1 MCIATTLGHN
11 ACATCWQ
18 QLITESKMRESGWEG
33 DCYRWERRKHFF
45 FFFCICKVAREMEIN
60 QTPIGI
66 RGGGRLRC
74 RWGVPGR
81 SERKS
86 SKSNIK
92 IDLGRAISSKGKPNR
107 ENAEQKPREPKAAE
121 WWWRVDGDAD
131 RNGHVD
137 AFGGWRWWMITD
149 GETCARSHCTKIKKK
164 KLINF
169 TMHNSSKSV
178 DRSDRI

>member
-1 MCIATTLGHN
+1 MRNMLATADYREQNKRERMRRRLLSLGKKKK
-11 ACATCWQ
+11 
-18 QLITESKMRESGWEG
+18 I
-33 DCYRWERRKHFF
+33 

-121 WWWRVDGDAD
+121 
-131 RNGHVD
+131 
-137 AFGGWRWWMITD
+137 
-149 GETCARSHCTKIKKK
+149 
-164 KLINF
+164 
-169 TMHNSSKSV
+169 
-178 DRSDRI
+178 

>member
-1 MCIATTLGHN
+1 MGWFFVDIPQYICICIYVHSHDVRPQRMRNMLATADYREQNERERMRRRLLSLGKKK
-11 ACATCWQ
+11 T
-18 QLITESKMRESGWEG
+18 
-33 DCYRWERRKHFF
+33 FF

-121 WWWRVDGDAD
+121 
-131 RNGHVD
+131 
-137 AFGGWRWWMITD
+137 
-149 GETCARSHCTKIKKK
+149 
-164 KLINF
+164 
-169 TMHNSSKSV
+169 
-178 DRSDRI
+178 